1 MMSQLV
7 QYLLAYRKSGG
18 GRIARMGIAQTTV
31 PIFPAGLTVIFD
43 LFPAGRAYAN
53 LYFWHRASPAVV
65 PGVFN
70 WTTAQEG
77 MEVLVG
83 IVRDMILAE
92 GHEIWLE
99 VTQAQ
104 PIRTIITNTSNLNQ
118 FMETVDMFLII
129 DTEED
134 MKEVRRV
141 INSWGHTLSLEALI
155 AGGDQWQQ

>member
-1 MMSQLV
+1 MSQLV

-43 LFPAGRAYAN
+43 LFPAGHAYAN
-53 LYFWHRASPAVV
+53 LYFYSKPSPSVV

-70 WTTAQEG
+70 WSTSQEG
-77 MEVLVG
+77 MDVQVG
-83 IVRDMILAE
+83 IVRDMLLSE
-92 GHEIWLE
+92 GREIWLE

-118 FMETVDMFLII
+118 FMETVDMFLIV

-134 MKEVRRV
+134 MNEVRRIV
-141 INSWGHTLSLEALI
+141 NSWGHTLSLEALI
-155 AGGDQWQQ
+155 AGGKR